1 MKKGMLILSGVLGL
15 SLIALVLLIM
25 VYIGKNEIARNNSG
39 SDGTEQTA
47 EHTDEQ
53 ESSTRAAVTLVTL
66 PKDIELPDWAE
77 EFKTTIMEDYLP
89 VNEYSRPGKELKKV
103 NAVVIHYVGNPGTTA
118 AQNRSYFENIIETGE
133 AYVSS
138 HFIVG
143 LDGEIIQC
151 VPLDEISYASNERND
166 DTIAVESCHPDETG
180 AYNKATYESL
190 VKLTAYLCIL
200 YNLNPDKDIIR
211 HYDVTRK
218 ICPRY
223 FVNHKSHWEQFKL
236 DCYNYLNG
244 LVKEKDIVNCT
255 NGKGKVT
262 VIPDATQNKT
272 QYVRILQDVN
282 IRSAA
287 DFTDAS
293 VIGVVK
299 KGGVYTVVE
308 KIERTGTDMYKLKS
322 GVYITASPKYV
333 EVFEK

>member
-39 SDGTEQTA
+39 SDGAEQTA

-143 LDGEIIQC
+143 LEGEIIQC

-211 HYDVTRK
+211 HYDVTGK
-218 ICPRY
+218 ECPKY
-223 FVNHKSHWEQFKL
+223 FVDYENEWNLFKVQ
-236 DCYNYLNG
+236 
-244 LVKEKDIVNCT
+244 VKRQMSEK
-255 NGKGKVT
+255 
-262 VIPDATQNKT
+262 
-272 QYVRILQDVN
+272 
-282 IRSAA
+282 
-287 DFTDAS
+287 
-293 VIGVVK
+293 
-299 KGGVYTVVE
+299 
-308 KIERTGTDMYKLKS
+308 
-322 GVYITASPKYV
+322 
-333 EVFEK
+333 